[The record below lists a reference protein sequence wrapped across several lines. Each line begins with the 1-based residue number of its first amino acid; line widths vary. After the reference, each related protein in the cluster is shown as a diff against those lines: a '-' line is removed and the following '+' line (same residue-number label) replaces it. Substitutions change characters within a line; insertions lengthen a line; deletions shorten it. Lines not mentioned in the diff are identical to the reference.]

1 MKLTLLKD
9 NSDDQVCT
17 PNPQIFHH
25 LHLLLHLN
33 LQPFFNLAQQINKA
47 QNLHLKVHY
56 PVDREHLQHQ
66 LALQM
71 HHLHIHL
78 HSHSYTHNTNPRF
91 LHPHSTHHQNP
102 INNKFNTHLLKQML
116 TSLLS
121 FPFQMKKNSAYPNLQ
136 IIAR

>member
-1 MKLTLLKD
+1 MTGY
-9 NSDDQVCT
+9 VP
-17 PNPQIFHH
+17 PNPQIFHL

-33 LQPFFNLAQQINKA
+33 LHPFFNLAQQIKA

-56 PVDREHLQHQ
+56 PVDKEHLQHR

-71 HHLHIHL
+71 HHLHIHH
-78 HSHSYTHNTNPRF
+78 HSHLYTHNISPRS

-102 INNKFNTHLLKQML
+102 INNKSNKHLLKQIL

-121 FPFQMKKNSAYPNLQ
+121 FPFQMKTNSMYPNPQ
-136 IIAR
+136 MVVR